1 MRVLEIRPATFE
13 EILTLRHA
21 VLRAGRPLES
31 AYYPGDE
38 AGAGAHW
45 GAWSGG
51 ELTACVSLYT
61 VDGPSTQLRGAA
73 TAPQWRNQGIG
84 EALMRTAIAAWWADE
99 SAPRDLWCNARIA
112 AITLYERLGF
122 VAEGE
127 RFEFPH
133 VGPHQRMRWVAP

>member
-1 MRVLEIRPATFE
+1 MLEIRPATFE
-13 EILTLRHA
+13 EILNLRHE

-38 AGAGAHW
+38 SGAGAHW

-51 ELTACVSLYT
+51 ELAACVSLYT
-61 VDGPSTQLRGAA
+61 VEGPSTQLRGAA
-73 TAPQWRNQGIG
+73 TAPHWRNQGIG
-84 EALMRTAIAAWWADE
+84 EALMRAAIAAWWSDT
-99 SAPRDLWCNARIA
+99 SAPRNLWCNARVA

-127 RFEFPH
+127 RFEFPQ